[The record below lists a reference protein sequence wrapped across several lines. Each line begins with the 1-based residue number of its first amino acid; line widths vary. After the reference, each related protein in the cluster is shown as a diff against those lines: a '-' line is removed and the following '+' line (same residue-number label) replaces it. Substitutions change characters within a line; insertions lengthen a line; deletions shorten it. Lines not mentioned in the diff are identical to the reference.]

1 MKAVKTLKAKKQ
13 KSKIIG
19 IIEKEFRP
27 KEWLRKNEEDKQ
39 VQCYFYV
46 KKKNKEYVMLE
57 IDSIIKKYK

>member
-1 MKAVKTLKAKKQ
+1 MKLKTLKAKKR
-13 KSKIIG
+13 
-19 IIEKEFRP
+19 EFKEFKP

>member
-1 MKAVKTLKAKKQ
+1 MKVKTLKAVRK
-13 KSKIIG
+13 
-19 IIEKEFRP
+19 KEFRP

>member
-1 MKAVKTLKAKKQ
+1 MKELKTLKALKAVRK
-13 KSKIIG
+13 
-19 IIEKEFRP
+19 KEFRP

>member
-1 MKAVKTLKAKKQ
+1 MKELKTLKAIRK
-13 KSKIIG
+13 
-19 IIEKEFRP
+19 KEFRP

-46 KKKNKEYVMLE
+46 KKKNKECVMNE

>member
-1 MKAVKTLKAKKQ
+1 MKETKTLKAKR
-13 KSKIIG
+13 
-19 IIEKEFRP
+19 KEFKKFRP

-46 KKKNKEYVMLE
+46 KKKYKQNVMLE

>member
-1 MKAVKTLKAKKQ
+1 MKAVKTLKAKRK
-13 KSKIIG
+13 
-19 IIEKEFRP
+19 EFKEFRP